1 MRAEAGAVAAVAGAL
16 LVGAVPHQHYAR
28 RGAVSAARPVRNLR
42 TGVACRAQ
50 FGRMGRTVK
59 RRCTATH
66 LDAMQH
72 ARETPTAEQE

>member
-42 TGVACRAQ
+42 TGVALP
-50 FGRMGRTVK
+50 RTVRPHGTNRK
-59 RRCTATH
+59 KALHSNTSGCNAACTRNP
-66 LDAMQH
+66 D
-72 ARETPTAEQE
+72 R

>member
-59 RRCTATH
+59 LALHSNTSGCNAACTRNP
-66 LDAMQH
+66 D
-72 ARETPTAEQE
+72 R